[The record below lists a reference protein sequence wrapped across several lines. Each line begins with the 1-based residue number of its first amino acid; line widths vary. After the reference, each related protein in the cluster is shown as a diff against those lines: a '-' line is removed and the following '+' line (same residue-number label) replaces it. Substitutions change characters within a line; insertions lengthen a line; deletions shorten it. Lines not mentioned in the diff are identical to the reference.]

1 MVDRKILIEALK
13 CTISVPTQKCRDDCP
28 YLVRDEIKPDFPLP
42 PDVVIDGIGYWDSC
56 DTDRMTRDCIEVLSE
71 SDDVVKEY
79 DKSEIHENCT
89 VHILE
94 NTKTGEVSV
103 GWWENACEKCG
114 EVKGNEKSEDSCI
127 VAREVLERQ
136 IPKKP
141 IPYEKDSEEVLEE
154 YSCPECNAPYD
165 VLYDGKLKFCSNCG
179 QALDW

>member
-13 CTISVPTQKCRDDCP
+13 CRIKAPREKCRDDCP
-28 YLVRDEIKPDFPLP
+28 YLLRNEIVGDGPAMTYA
-42 PDVVIDGIGYWDSC
+42 VIYAC
-56 DTDRMTRDCIEVLSE
+56 DTVRMAMDCIEALNE
-71 SDDVVKEY
+71 DNDVVKEY

-114 EVKGNEKSEDSCI
+114 EAKGNEKNDDACI
-127 VAREVLERQ
+127 VTHEVLEKL

-141 IPYEKDSEEVLEE
+141 YDDKMLEAGFEE
-154 YSCPECNAPYD
+154 YSCPNCKAPYS
-165 VLYDGKLKFCSNCG
+165 LTYDGKLNFCSNCG
-179 QALDW
+179 QSLDW

>member
-1 MVDRKILIEALK
+1 MVDRKALIEALK
-13 CTISVPTQKCRDDCP
+13 CTISTTAKKCRSDCP
-28 YLVRDEIKPDFPLP
+28 YLFREGIEQGFLVQPDE
-42 PDVVIDGIGYWDSC
+42 VIDRIGYWDSC

-94 NTKTGEVSV
+94 NTKTGEISV

-114 EVKGNEKSEDSCI
+114 EVKDNEKNEDSCI
-127 VAREVLERQ
+127 VAREVLEKQ

-141 IPYEKDSEEVLEE
+141 YDDKMLEEGFEE
-154 YSCPECNAPYD
+154 YSCPNCKAPYS
-165 VLYDGKLKFCSNCG
+165 LTYDGKLKFCSNCG
-179 QALDW
+179 QSLDW